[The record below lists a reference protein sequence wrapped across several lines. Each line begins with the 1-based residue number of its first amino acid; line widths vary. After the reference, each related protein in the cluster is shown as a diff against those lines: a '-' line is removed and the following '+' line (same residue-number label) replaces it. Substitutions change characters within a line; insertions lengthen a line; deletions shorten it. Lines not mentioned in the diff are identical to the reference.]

1 MCHSRAKPEILVGD
15 MNILTEKK
23 VPPWMEIVLEA
34 VLFVF
39 FLYCFLLSIQLM
51 SKGFH
56 YFGQGFAETLL
67 RTTSNPV
74 VGIFIGILV
83 TSVAQSSSLIT
94 SIVVGLVSGG
104 LLSITN
110 AIPIIMGSNIG
121 TTVTNVIV
129 SLGLIGNK
137 EEFRRAFAG
146 ATMHDFFNIMTVIIL
161 FPFQYYFNYLGWVST
176 NLTDL
181 LGRIGGFKL
190 ASPLQVMTD
199 PPAEF
204 LAGLL
209 GHNIIIIMAFSL
221 VMLFISLT
229 LMVKYMKA
237 LIIDKA
243 EAIFER
249 VIFRTKLQGMLF
261 GLLLTATIQSSSVTT
276 SLMVPLAGAGMLKLD
291 RIFPYTMGANI
302 GTTVT
307 AIMAA
312 LALNNPLGISAAF
325 AHTIFNLTGV
335 LIFWWLQFIPIGLA
349 QGLSSLAYKNRA
361 YAIIYVIV
369 VFYAIP
375 ILMIWL
381 FR

>member
-1 MCHSRAKPEILVGD
+1 
-15 MNILTEKK
+15 MNILTEKR
-23 VPPWMEIVLEA
+23 VPPWMKKVLEA

-51 SKGFH
+51 SKGFNL
-56 YFGQGFAETLL
+56 FGQGLAEKLL
-67 RTTSNPV
+67 RTTSNPF
-74 VGIFIGILV
+74 VGLFIGILA
-83 TSVAQSSSLIT
+83 TSMVHSSSLIT
-94 SIVVGLVSGG
+94 SIVVGLVAGN

-129 SLGLIGNK
+129 SLGLIGK
-137 EEFRRAFAG
+137 REEFRRAFAG
-146 ATMHDFFNIMTVIIL
+146 ATVHDFFNIMTVIIL

-176 NLTDL
+176 RLTDL
-181 LGRIGGFKL
+181 LGRIGGFSF
-190 ASPLQVMTD
+190 ASPLQAITD

-204 LAGLL
+204 LVGLL
-209 GHNIIIIMAFSL
+209 WNNKIVILLFSL
-221 VMLFISLT
+221 LVLFISLI

-237 LIIDKA
+237 LIISKA

-261 GLLLTATIQSSSVTT
+261 GLAITSLVQSSSVTT
-276 SLMVPLAGAGMLKLD
+276 SLVVPLAGAGMLKLD

-307 AIMAA
+307 AILAA

-325 AHTIFNLTGV
+325 AHTMFNVTGV

-349 QGLSSLAYKNRA
+349 QGLSNLAYKNRA